1 MIDKDMIITDFLK
14 QYPDQVHIL
23 TEAGFPCIGC
33 FFADGETLEMGCL
46 EVGIDVYDLID
57 KINEEIASSNMDIE
71 EEEESEESSFSSGVI
86 E

>member
-1 MIDKDMIITDFLK
+1 MIDKDIIITDFLK

-57 KINEEIASSNMDIE
+57 KINEEIASSNMNLKE
-71 EEEESEESSFSSGVI
+71 EETEESSFSSGII

>member
-14 QYPDQVHIL
+14 QYPEHVHIL

-57 KINEEIASSNMDIE
+57 KINEEIASSEGDNAKQED
-71 EEEESEESSFSSGVI
+71 SPNFTSGI
-86 E
+86 KE